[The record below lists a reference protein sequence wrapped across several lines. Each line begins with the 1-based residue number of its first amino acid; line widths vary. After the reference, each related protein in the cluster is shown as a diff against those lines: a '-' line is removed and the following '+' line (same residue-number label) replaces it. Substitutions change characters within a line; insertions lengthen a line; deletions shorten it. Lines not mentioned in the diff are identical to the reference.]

1 MEMITQFRKRNFLI
15 LEATISIFA
24 AGQNIKPFGLD
35 GAHGGKTAE
44 IIKNDIVLT
53 KKEKLNEAS
62 SLSLV
67 DHYSSVGFE
76 TAGGGGYGDPKD
88 RILENV
94 LSDYKNE
101 YISLKNAKTIYGK
114 KIKSEDKYNF
124 T

>member
-1 MEMITQFRKRNFLI
+1 M
-15 LEATISIFA
+15 
-24 AGQNIKPFGLD
+24 D

-53 KKEKLNEAS
+53 KNEKLNEAS
-62 SLSLV
+62 SLRLA

-76 TAGGGGYGDPKD
+76 TAGGGGYGNPKD

-94 LSDYKNE
+94 LSDYKND

-124 T
+124 S